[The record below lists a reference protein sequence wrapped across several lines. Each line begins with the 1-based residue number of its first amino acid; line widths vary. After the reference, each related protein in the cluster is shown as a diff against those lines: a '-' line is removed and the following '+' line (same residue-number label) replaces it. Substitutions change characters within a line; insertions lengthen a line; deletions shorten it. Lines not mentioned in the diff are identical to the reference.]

1 MFKNLLILMLINLTE
16 SHIYSMHVFNIF
28 NGTFRE
34 LGIKNIKLFNMCFIF
49 ILIYKP
55 LNENWFFKYY

>member
-49 ILIYKP
+49 ST
-55 LNENWFFKYY
+55 FKAFNLQATK